1 MFPLRITDQALKL
14 PVEPKTRK
22 PRSGSWMRRTFA
34 GFREWRPLWGA
45 GRMVGEGMIHKDVR
59 TEGRERRDPAA
70 NLYAETCFTLM
81 KITDEGGKPL
91 ARKPLRNRKC
101 RADHS
106 DGHSPLSCI
115 RSGGGVTP
123 PVLTHEKG
131 GKGGKGGKCVGL
143 CEPFLSCAHKKTF
156 RLAAGARPAGR
167 QDVGL
172 RPSLAAAQPL
182 EPTRGAQT
190 VRCAVDRARTGLD
203 PDWARSRAD
212 ICSSD
217 HPFCAG
223 TSHFCNSC

>member
-1 MFPLRITDQALKL
+1 MQLIAQ
-14 PVEPKTRK
+14 
-22 PRSGSWMRRTFA
+22 
-34 GFREWRPLWGA
+34 
-45 GRMVGEGMIHKDVR
+45 DVR

-172 RPSLAAAQPL
+172 RPSLRP
-182 EPTRGAQT
+182 RF
-190 VRCAVDRARTGLD
+190 GLD
-203 PDWARSRAD
+203 CGLRPSLRPGLGLDFGLGETFSLVPTTKTAQVGRVAR
-212 ICSSD
+212 C
-217 HPFCAG
+217 P
-223 TSHFCNSC
+223 

>member
-1 MFPLRITDQALKL
+1 MCSSDL
-14 PVEPKTRK
+14 
-22 PRSGSWMRRTFA
+22 
-34 GFREWRPLWGA
+34 
-45 GRMVGEGMIHKDVR
+45 
-59 TEGRERRDPAA
+59 PAA

-172 RPSLAAAQPL
+172 RPSLRP
-182 EPTRGAQT
+182 RF
-190 VRCAVDRARTGLD
+190 GLD
-203 PDWARSRAD
+203 CGLRPTLFAGILHRKKFAPRPFFKLLQNSLGAIIPRCNDSSVQNSANLEYLKKTRHPKPIRKRSPARAT
-212 ICSSD
+212 
-217 HPFCAG
+217 AE
-223 TSHFCNSC
+223 SCCRVLWVQ